1 MFFFYLQSDTYRP
14 SKMSEMSD
22 VVSSDLNMEPD
33 LSADLDLALAAA
45 AAAAAAAADTDG
57 ETNPPAED
65 AASPPPQTQEE
76 SDNAADLSLDLGG
89 EDSWDHIMMDI
100 YVSKRGG
107 NSGNGGCVRDNC
119 RISYSRFFATLK
131 HENNHQGLLKKQFS

>member
-1 MFFFYLQSDTYRP
+1 
-14 SKMSEMSD
+14 MSEMSD

-45 AAAAAAAADTDG
+45 AAAAADTDG

-76 SDNAADLSLDLGG
+76 SDNVVDLSLDLGG
-89 EDSWDHIMMDI
+89 EDSWDRVMMDI
-100 YVSKRGG
+100 YVRKRGG
-107 NSGNGGCVRDNC
+107 NSGNGVCVRDDC
-119 RISYSRFFATLK
+119 RISLCRFFASLK
-131 HENNHQGLLKKQFS
+131 HENNHQGLFLKKKTILLVAIEKFFTI